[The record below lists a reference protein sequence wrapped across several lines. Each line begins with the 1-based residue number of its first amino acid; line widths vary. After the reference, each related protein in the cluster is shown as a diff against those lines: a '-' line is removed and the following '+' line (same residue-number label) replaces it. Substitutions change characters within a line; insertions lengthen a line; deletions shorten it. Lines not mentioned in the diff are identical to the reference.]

1 MTKNKLRHLIKGKTA
16 ESQAEIFLTKQGIKP
31 ITRNF
36 SSRFGEIDL
45 IGMDKKTLVF
55 FEIRYRSS
63 SKFGSAAETVN
74 ISKQKKIIRAAEYF
88 LCCHTKYNKHPMRF
102 DVIGINASDEIEWIK
117 GAFLSAV

>member
-45 IGMDKKTLVF
+45 IGMDKKTLD
-55 FEIRYRSS
+55 
-63 SKFGSAAETVN
+63 
-74 ISKQKKIIRAAEYF
+74 
-88 LCCHTKYNKHPMRF
+88 TKYNKHPMRF